1 MEYQRRSPTDRLYT
15 IVALVMFAAFGLS
28 SWLTGYGLMSKSVE
42 SGVANTTGMITA
54 LISAITA
61 ASLIGVATMSLFS
74 LALRA
79 HKKQCWHIVFLAMAL
94 MPFVLSISTYY
105 AVIGNAGSASI
116 VYDLRDKAQDW
127 SEYYDQAIADASA
140 AQSAHAALLPLKS
153 SICGLAESERS
164 GGILT
169 GSKGRGAV
177 SAAYTSGCDSVST
190 ILDTLDET
198 ITRTQTRRS
207 DAVKIITA
215 LQNIPKDSSKTAFE
229 RQDEFREQITVLLD
243 ILSKSGAE
251 KVSDR
256 LSAQLDILKAS
267 IATLGTE
274 DSAFGQKQAQAVHN
288 LKASLEL
295 VSDAVS
301 KLLNDGDTQVIT
313 PPDELLDSGAAVF
326 VYWKRNIPNILLAIM
341 IDLSSL
347 YFLGLLMVSRAA
359 ESQSRNVS
367 FSQNPNHE
375 GA

>member
-1 MEYQRRSPTDRLYT
+1 MDYQRRSPTDRLYT
-15 IVALVMFAAFGLS
+15 VLALTMFIAFVLS

-54 LISAITA
+54 LMSAVA
-61 ASLIGVATMSLFS
+61 AAALMGTATMSLFS

-79 HKKQCWHIVFLAMAL
+79 QRKQCWHVAFLALAL

-105 AVIGNAGSASI
+105 AVIGNAGSASLI
-116 VYDLRDKAQDW
+116 YDLRDKAQDW
-127 SEYYDQAIADASA
+127 NEYYDQAIADASA

-177 SAAYTSGCDSVST
+177 SAAYTSGCDSVTT
-190 ILDTLDET
+190 ILETLDET

-288 LKASLEL
+288 LKSSLGL

-301 KLLNDGDTQVIT
+301 GLLNDGDAHIIT

-359 ESQSRNVS
+359 ESQPSPA
-367 FSQNPNHE
+367 FSSQTSTHE